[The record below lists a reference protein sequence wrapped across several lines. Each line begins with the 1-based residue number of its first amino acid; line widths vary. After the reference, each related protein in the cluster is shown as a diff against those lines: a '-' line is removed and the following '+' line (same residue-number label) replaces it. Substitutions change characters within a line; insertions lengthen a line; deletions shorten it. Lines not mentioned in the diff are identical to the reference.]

1 MLIEIKQEDSKKVLE
16 LLKNNDIEHQAYD
29 NHYWAVCREEIVQSI
44 DSSISLED
52 KSFYDVVGD
61 KADDIIYKLTET
73 LYNSRLSEY
82 AFDRLSEIAMDIVNE
97 RLKEL
102 N

>member
-16 LLKNNDIEHQAYD
+16 LLKNNNVEYQAYD
-29 NHYWAVCREEIVQSI
+29 NHYWAICREEVVQSI
-44 DSSISLED
+44 NSSVILED
-52 KSFYDVVGD
+52 KSFYDIVGD
-61 KADDIIYKLTET
+61 RADDIIYELTET
-73 LYNSRLSEY
+73 LYNCEY
-82 AFDRLSEIAMDIVNE
+82 VFERLSEIAMDIVNE

>member
-16 LLKNNDIEHQAYD
+16 LLKNNNVEYQAYD
-29 NHYWAVCREEIVQSI
+29 NHYWAICREEVVQSI
-44 DSSISLED
+44 DSSIILED
-52 KSFYDVVGD
+52 KSFYDIVGD

-97 RLKEL
+97 KLKEL